1 VALVTK
7 LLRVEL
13 VKAIARLRTYVAFG
27 IVILIPAVMTIA
39 IKTNPP
45 NSPNGEGGPGG
56 GALRFLSTQ
65 SGWVMPAAALRLMS
79 VFLLVIVVAVFGGDA
94 IAGEASWGNLRYLLI
109 RPISRGRLLAT
120 KFAVAMACA
129 WVAVALVVIT
139 GLIAGAIAF
148 GLHPLDVPLF
158 TQYSQSNADL
168 LGHLLIATVYVAWT
182 LSSVVAFSFLVS
194 TMTDSPTGAVF
205 AGVGLYITSSIL
217 DSIDSIPS
225 GIRNVLPTH
234 YDGAWV
240 DMFTRNT
247 ISSDMGKGAL
257 LPLVYVA
264 VFVVIGAWY
273 FRRKD
278 ILS

>member
-1 VALVTK
+1 VAFVIA

-13 VKAIARLRTYVAFG
+13 VKAMARLRTYIAYG
-27 IVILIPAVMTIA
+27 IVIAIPVIMTIA

-45 NSPNGEGGPGG
+45 TSPQGEGGPGG

-65 SGWVMPAAALRLMS
+65 SGWVMPASALRLMS
-79 VFLLVIVVAVFGGDA
+79 VFLLVIVVAVFGGEA
-94 IAGEASWGNLRYLLI
+94 IAGEASWGNLRYLLM
-109 RPISRGRLLAT
+109 RPISRGRLLGT
-120 KFAVAMACA
+120 KFAVAMVCA

-139 GLIAGAIAF
+139 GLIAGGIAF
-148 GLHPLDVPLF
+148 GLHPLDVPVF

-168 LGHLLIATVYVAWT
+168 LGHLAIATVYVSWT
-182 LSSVVAFSFLVS
+182 LSTVVAFSFLVS
-194 TMTDSPTGAVF
+194 TLTDAPTGAVF
-205 AGVGLYITSSIL
+205 AGVGLYITSTIL

-225 GIRNVLPTH
+225 AIRNILPTH

-240 DMFTRNT
+240 DMFTRNS
-247 ISSDMGKGAL
+247 ISNDMGKGAL
-257 LPLVYVA
+257 LPFAYVA
-264 VFVVIGAWY
+264 VFVAIAAWH

>member
-1 VALVTK
+1 MMR

-13 VKAIARLRTYVAFG
+13 VKALVRMRTYVAYG
-27 IVILIPAVMTIA
+27 IVIAIPIIMTIA
-39 IKTNPP
+39 IKSNPP
-45 NSPNGEGGPGG
+45 DSPSGEGGPGG
-56 GALRFLSTQ
+56 GALRFLSTM
-65 SGWVMPAAALRLMS
+65 SGWVMPASALRLMS
-79 VFLLVIVVAVFGGDA
+79 VFLLVIVVAVFGGEA
-94 IAGEASWGNLRYLLI
+94 IAGEASWGNLRYLLM

-120 KFAVAMACA
+120 KFVVAMICA
-129 WVAVALVVIT
+129 WLAVTLVVVT

-148 GLHPLDVPLF
+148 GLHPLDVPFF

-168 LGHLLIATVYVAWT
+168 LGHLALATVYVSWT

-194 TMTDSPTGAVF
+194 TMTDAPTGAVF
-205 AGVGLYITSSIL
+205 AGVGLYITSTIL

-240 DMFTRNT
+240 DMFTRNS

-257 LPLVYVA
+257 LPLAYVA
-264 VFVVIGAWY
+264 VFVAVAAWH

>member
-1 VALVTK
+1 MIA
-7 LLRVEL
+7 LLRVEM
-13 VKAIARLRTYVAFG
+13 VKAITRLRTYVAFG
-27 IVILIPAVMTIA
+27 IVVAIPVIMTIA
-39 IKTNPP
+39 IKSNPP
-45 NSPNGEGGPGG
+45 ESARGDGGGPGG
-56 GALRFLSTQ
+56 AALRFLSTQ
-65 SGWVMPAAALRLMS
+65 SGWVMPASALRLMS

-94 IAGEASWGNLRYLLI
+94 IAGEASWGNLRYLLM

-120 KFAVAMACA
+120 KFVVAMACA
-129 WVAVALVVIT
+129 WIAVTLVVLT
-139 GLIAGAIAF
+139 GLVSGAIAF
-148 GLHPLDVPLF
+148 GLHPLDVPLL

-168 LGHLLIATVYVAWT
+168 LGHLAIATVYVAWT

-217 DSIDSIPS
+217 DSIESIPS
-225 GIRNVLPTH
+225 GVRNVLPTH

-240 DMFTRNT
+240 DMFTRNS
-247 ISSDMGKGAL
+247 ISSDMGRGAL
-257 LPLVYVA
+257 LPLVYVT
-264 VFVVIGAWY
+264 VFVAIAAWH